1 MEYII
6 KEQNGEK
13 ITIRTVQKELYKIL
27 KEIDR
32 ICEKNNIDYYLI
44 GGTCLGAV
52 RHKGF
57 IPWDDDADIGMS
69 RKDYKKFIEAL
80 KKDLSNEFTFH
91 CYEEDK
97 KYLVTWPAM
106 KIRKKDTYV
115 KEKNILL
122 KNKCKDSDGIFV
134 DVFIYDYSSESE
146 LLDKAFRLINIILM
160 VIIVF
165 FENIF
170 INPIPLKFLY
180 RFNARLYGKI
190 CKKGKYFN
198 EEITWIFEKRYK
210 TKYKD
215 IYPTTKIQFEDTLL
229 RVPGN
234 YKEYLTAVF
243 GKNYMIPIEENK
255 RNCKHIKDVELNI
268 NKEQ

>member
-6 KEQNGEK
+6 KEENGEK
-13 ITIRTVQKELYKIL
+13 ITIRTVQKELYNIL
-27 KEIDR
+27 IEIDR

-115 KEKNILL
+115 KEKNFLL
-122 KNKCKDSDGIFV
+122 KNKCKDSDGLFV
-134 DVFIYDYSSESE
+134 DVFIYDYSSETE
-146 LLDKAFRLINIILM
+146 LLDKTFRLINIILM

-165 FENIF
+165 FENIC
-170 INPIPLKFLY
+170 INPIPLKSLF

-190 CKKGKYFN
+190 CKNGKYFN

-215 IYPTTKIQFEDTLL
+215 IYPTQKIQFEDTYL

-243 GKNYMIPIEENK
+243 GKNYMTPIEKSK
-255 RNCKHIKDVELNI
+255 RECKHIKDVELNI